1 MTLCPF
7 SANGMPIKGWPKSL
21 LGGGACSIC
30 SAILG
35 IFYLLC
41 PGKYSIGSCH
51 LPCKSP
57 CSTRYEW
64 LCCKN
69 AGDSTKVLLILV
81 RVSEGT
87 PASLVFSEGIVY
99 SCSSSSSSDEQSA
112 SASLRTLLSG
122 SGNMKQVFA
131 TRKGRSLCIKMLVN
145 TFVGRAHTV

>member
-1 MTLCPF
+1 MTSCPF
-7 SANGMPIKGWPKSL
+7 SENGMPIKGWPKSL

-41 PGKYSIGSCH
+41 PSKYSIGSCH

-69 AGDSTKVLLILV
+69 AGYSTKVIRILV
-81 RVSEGT
+81 RKWEHEAGICEHVKAGCHVST
-87 PASLVFSEGIVY
+87 CL
-99 SCSSSSSSDEQSA
+99 
-112 SASLRTLLSG
+112 
-122 SGNMKQVFA
+122 
-131 TRKGRSLCIKMLVN
+131 
-145 TFVGRAHTV
+145 

>member
-1 MTLCPF
+1 MTSCPF
-7 SANGMPIKGWPKSL
+7 SENGMPIKGWPKSL

-41 PGKYSIGSCH
+41 PSKYSIGSCH

-69 AGDSTKVLLILV
+69 AGYSTKVIRILV
-81 RVSEGT
+81 RISEGT
-87 PASLVFSEGIVY
+87 PVVEPFCNRRVLIVRQPAFQAG
-99 SCSSSSSSDEQSA
+99 CHESSFH
-112 SASLRTLLSG
+112 LLP
-122 SGNMKQVFA
+122 NRCLCNLPQ
-131 TRKGRSLCIKMLVN
+131 RSFRL
-145 TFVGRAHTV
+145 